1 MRARWVS
8 ERVCSPPVLFATVVA
23 SWWPGRFFR
32 VSTVQTD
39 IQWRDKM
46 IKMAEGK
53 GTEAPPNFLTQVFS
67 CGGALASYTASTNS
81 LRHPRYEREYAEKSE
96 AEKGHRQTVELLAA
110 GKLKL

>member
-39 IQWRDKM
+39 IQWREKM
-46 IKMAEGK
+46 IKMSEGK
-53 GTEAPPNFLTQVFS
+53 GTQAPPNFLTQVFR
-67 CGGALASYTASTNS
+67 CRGAPASYTASVDS
-81 LRHPRYEREYAEKSE
+81 LRHPLYEREYGEEAD
-96 AEKGHRQTVELLAA
+96 AEKGHRQTVEFLAA